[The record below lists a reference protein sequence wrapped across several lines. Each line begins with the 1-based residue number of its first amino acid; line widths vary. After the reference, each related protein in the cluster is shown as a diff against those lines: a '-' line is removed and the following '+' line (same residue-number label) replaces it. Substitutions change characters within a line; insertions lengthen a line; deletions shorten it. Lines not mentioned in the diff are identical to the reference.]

1 MSHVIAA
8 LIIFHL
14 RPPTSALTLHPLQNL
29 LGVTLEPLNTEDNGL
44 RLSSYPWKN
53 YCNAYQTTSILMYQN
68 SSLKVQ
74 GGHQTGAKC

>member
-29 LGVTLEPLNTEDNGL
+29 LGVTLEPLSGQNDLGL
-44 RLSSYPWKN
+44 YPYLVTVVTASPATPGKTIVTAIKPHL
-53 YCNAYQTTSILMYQN
+53 Y
-68 SSLKVQ
+68 
-74 GGHQTGAKC
+74 